1 MERFV
6 TQVKVLLR
14 CADAS
19 QALLRQIKIQEFGK
33 NKVYCNEGE
42 QRLYWCY
49 VLDGLVG
56 AYQYFEYEPPYMHW
70 ATLPGQTF
78 TGTKH
83 EYSDNSHSLEIRFL
97 KDTKVAMIHLQQL
110 RDLMDEHIP
119 ILRLINVLRQRRFTI
134 VDIKSRVMARN
145 ATDRYRETLYEIPA
159 IPAALNN
166 NQLAQYLNINPK
178 TLYKSRKKE
187 INR

>member
-1 MERFV
+1 MIQ
-6 TQVKVLLR
+6 TKQLLR
-14 CADAS
+14 CEASS
-19 QALLRQIKIQEFGK
+19 QALLRHIKIQEFNK
-33 NKVYCNEGE
+33 NKVYCSEGE
-42 QRLYWCY
+42 QKPYWCY
-49 VLDGLVG
+49 VIDGLVG

-97 KDTKVAMIHLQQL
+97 KDSKVAMIHLQL
-110 RDLMDEHIP
+110 LCELMDEQIP
-119 ILRLINVLRQRRFTI
+119 IMRLINVLRQRRFTI
-134 VDIKSRVMARN
+134 GDIKSRVMARN

-159 IPAALNN
+159 IPATLNN

>member
-1 MERFV
+1 MERFI
-6 TQVKVLLR
+6 TQAKALLH

-19 QALLRQIKIQEFGK
+19 QALFRHIKIQEFNK
-33 NKVYCNEGE
+33 NKVYCSEGE
-42 QRLYWCY
+42 QKPYWCY
-49 VLDGLVG
+49 VIDGLVG
-56 AYQYFEYEPPYMHW
+56 AYQYFEYESPYMHW

-83 EYSDNSHSLEIRFL
+83 EYSRSSHALDIRFL
-97 KDTKVAMIHLQQL
+97 KDTKVAMVHLKQL
-110 RDLMDEHIP
+110 HDLMDEHAP
-119 ILRLINVLRQRRFTI
+119 IMRLVNVLRQRRFTI
-134 VDIKSRVMARN
+134 GDIKSRVMARN
-145 ATDRYRETLYEIPA
+145 AKDRYSETLYEIPA
-159 IPAALNN
+159 IPATLNN

>member
-6 TQVKVLLR
+6 TQVKALLR

-19 QALLRQIKIQEFGK
+19 KALLRHIKIREFGK
-33 NKVYCNEGE
+33 NKVYCDEGE
-42 QRLYWCY
+42 QKLYWCY

-97 KDTKVAMIHLQQL
+97 KDTKVAMIHLQLL

-134 VDIKSRVMARN
+134 VDIKSRLMARN

-159 IPAALNN
+159 IPATLNN